1 MRFGGEYAV
10 TEGSPLS
17 VKSGEQNLLASMTN
31 PAVYCRDLNAD
42 KIRRESSDPLA
53 KLKGASKIAPSA
65 GGTLAKL
72 SFSGLT
78 APVKKDCVYIRFDA
92 DKTCPGILLIN
103 CKDITIRNVTIRY
116 CHGSAIKADMCE
128 NVTIQDVTLRAQSGR
143 SVATLGSAFEAVE
156 CNGSL
161 YISDCLLAATLADT
175 VSVKGALYDVA
186 SASGNSLTLRSS
198 DATAL
203 SPFEKGDKAILT
215 DSALA
220 PVATL
225 TVTGY
230 DRDSRTVSF

>member
-1 MRFGGEYAV
+1 M
-10 TEGSPLS
+10 
-17 VKSGEQNLLASMTN
+17 
-31 PAVYCRDLNAD
+31 
-42 KIRRESSDPLA
+42 
-53 KLKGASKIAPSA
+53 
-65 GGTLAKL
+65 
-72 SFSGLT
+72 
-78 APVKKDCVYIRFDA
+78 
-92 DKTCPGILLIN
+92 LIN
-103 CKDITIRNVTIRY
+103 CKDITVRNVTIRY

-225 TVTGY
+225 TVSGY
-230 DRDSRTVSF
+230 DRDSRTVSFEEALPQNAALNNFNFRKYISDGMMKYPRRKGVLDMGVIRKYLMLSTQEQEDIAKSLDLETKEITDVIYRTDKLLYNMF